1 MVWPISICHQLHD
14 HVSARLPHPVVGD
27 SSSARERLYMLR
39 NAHTEPLSG
48 VISHA
53 DGRACSQVM
62 DGLAEVDS
70 TVQ

>member
-1 MVWPISICHQLHD
+1 MVWPISICHQHHD
-14 HVSARLPHPVVGD
+14 HVSMRLPHLVVGD
-27 SSSARERLYMLR
+27 GSSVRERLYMLL

-53 DGRACSQVM
+53 DVGACAQLM